1 MTMAA
6 RVAPTGATC
15 PNQPHRHQL
24 TCSRC
29 GTTDGTVAQTIVRNG
44 VPWPPTCAQCSAD
57 IREKS
62 ARIAAVEAVERAA

>member
-6 RVAPTGATC
+6 RVAPAGATC

-44 VPWPPTCAQCSAD
+44 VPWPPTCQECART
-57 IREKS
+57 IRAKS
-62 ARIAAVEAVERAA
+62 DQMLRKQEAAR